1 MAPLPDPRPSTGT
14 ATFTVRDARPADTDT
29 FMPVITLADPLD
41 PDPFGLAR
49 DVLASPP
56 MPPLSH
62 DRSLALV
69 AEDNETGT
77 LIGALLGGP
86 PRWLF
91 THPGIDRLP
100 LLERLVH
107 RMGMINGVAVHPDHR
122 RRGVAAA
129 LIGAAEQRFTR
140 ARYGLMTV
148 NHEPALDDFYR
159 HHGYTIGDALLVH
172 LPQQRLIGMTTDDTR
187 MSAKPLHPAVRLAD
201 VPGAPHRVITGLLP
215 GASLPADAVFDGTRL
230 QY

>member
-1 MAPLPDPRPSTGT
+1 
-14 ATFTVRDARPADTDT
+14 
-29 FMPVITLADPLD
+29 MPVIALADPLD
-41 PDPFGLAR
+41 PDPFALAR
-49 DVLASPP
+49 DVLTSPSV
-56 MPPLSH
+56 PPLSH

-91 THPGIDRLP
+91 THPGIDRLS
-100 LLERLVH
+100 LRERLVH
-107 RMGMINGVAVHPDHR
+107 RMGMINGMAVHPDYRH
-122 RRGVAAA
+122 RGVAAA
-129 LIGAAEQRFTR
+129 LISAAEQRFTR

-201 VPGAPHRVITGLLP
+201 VPGAPHRVITSLVP